1 MTHGPREGD
10 VVGRSRAER
19 FHDAEARIH
28 RVTHILDDLVPIPG
42 TGQRIGVD
50 PVVGLVPVV
59 GDVVGALAGGWV
71 ILEAARFG
79 IPRIALARMVVNLL
93 VDLALG
99 AIPVLGIVLDVVSRS
114 NTANLELFRRHALD
128 ADATTAGHEAFF
140 AGLALL
146 IVGAIWLVAVLA
158 ARAVEWLGGLLPG

>member
-1 MTHGPREGD
+1 MTNGPREGD

-114 NTANLELFRRHALD
+114 NAANLELFRRHALD
-128 ADATTAGHEAFF
+128 ADATTAGHEVFF

-146 IVGAIWLVAVLA
+146 IIGAIWLVAVLA
-158 ARAVEWLGGLLPG
+158 SRLVEWLGGVLAI